1 MAHNTARIGR
11 RRRVLNEEAL
21 AASAL
26 GITARSRDDLSRTPG
41 DTPRY
46 GAGANIENH
55 PQVTDYVPRRY
66 RVIALVMMAG
76 MGLGVCGELIAN
88 HSTALSEL
96 IGNISP
102 NEITATLTG
111 GLVAWTSATALL
123 VAACYAGL
131 IHSLR
136 RHRVDDNRGRYR
148 VWRLAAWVAI
158 LLSLNTVVDAHTM
171 VARGLGHVTGW
182 SILPGNVG
190 WWLAPA
196 ALLGGWLLVKLIRDV
211 AECRTALTAY
221 TLALVCFVTA
231 GIAFCWVPAW
241 ASQWQDTLRRL
252 LPLGGDI
259 LLTTGTL
266 LFARYVV
273 LDVQGLIEH
282 SPASNPSHR
291 SAGAAA
297 DRSDKPTAAGHE
309 GASEGQP
316 ATAQAKPN
324 PVAWVDGSQS
334 EDEHDDETGTRRLS
348 KAERKRLRKQKARNR
363 AA

>member
-26 GITARSRDDLSRTPG
+26 GIAARSREDSSRMPG

-55 PQVTDYVPRRY
+55 PQITDFVPRRY
-66 RVIALVMMAG
+66 RIIALVMMAG
-76 MGLGVCGELIAN
+76 LTLGVCGELIAR
-88 HSTALSEL
+88 HATTLSQL
-96 IGNISP
+96 VGNVSP
-102 NEITATLTG
+102 GEITATLTG
-111 GLVAWTSATALL
+111 GLVAWTSAAALL
-123 VAACYAGL
+123 LAACYARL

-136 RHRVDDNRGRYR
+136 RHRVDDSRGRYR
-148 VWRLAAWVAI
+148 VWRLASWVAV
-158 LLSLNTVVDAHTM
+158 LLSLNAVVDVHTII
-171 VARGLGHVTGW
+171 ARGLGHLTGW
-182 SILPGNVG
+182 SVLPDNVG

-196 ALLGGWLLVKLIRDV
+196 ALLGGWLLLKLIRD
-211 AECRTALTAY
+211 ASECRTALTCY
-221 TLALVCFVTA
+221 TLALACFITA
-231 GIAFCWVPAW
+231 GIAFCWSPAW
-241 ASQWQDTLRRL
+241 ASQWHDTLCRL

-282 SPASNPSHR
+282 SSASETSR
-291 SAGAAA
+291 SSVSAAA
-297 DRSDKPTAAGHE
+297 ESAESSASDRRQAAE
-309 GASEGQP
+309 TEPSQD
-316 ATAQAKPN
+316 
-324 PVAWVDGSQS
+324 AWVDGSQS
-334 EDEHDDETGTRRLS
+334 EDLHEEESGGRRLS
-348 KAERKRLRKQKARNR
+348 KAERKRLRKQKSRNR

>member
-26 GITARSRDDLSRTPG
+26 GIAARSREDSTRMPG

-55 PQVTDYVPRRY
+55 PQVTDFVPRRY

-76 MGLGVCGELIAN
+76 VALGVCGELIAR
-88 HSTALSEL
+88 HAATLSEL
-96 IGNISP
+96 IGNVSP
-102 NEITATLTG
+102 GEITTTLAG
-111 GLVAWTSATALL
+111 GLVAWTSAAALL
-123 VAACYAGL
+123 LAACYARL

-136 RHRVDDNRGRYR
+136 RHRVDDSRGRYR
-148 VWRLAAWVAI
+148 VWRLAAWVAV
-158 LLSLNTVVDAHTM
+158 LLSLNAVVDAHTII
-171 VARGLGHVTGW
+171 ARGLGHFTGW
-182 SILPGNVG
+182 SVLSGNAG

-196 ALLGGWLLVKLIRDV
+196 ALLGGWLLVKLIRE
-211 AECRTALTAY
+211 ASECRTALASY
-221 TLALVCFVTA
+221 LLAMVCFVTA
-231 GIAFCWVPAW
+231 GVACCWSPAW
-241 ASQWQDTLRRL
+241 ASQWHDTLCRL

-282 SPASNPSHR
+282 SPTAETSS
-291 SAGAAA
+291 SSVSAAA
-297 DRSDKPTAAGHE
+297 EPAESSASDRRPEKPKAAE
-309 GASEGQP
+309 
-316 ATAQAKPN
+316 AKPSED
-324 PVAWVDGSQS
+324 AWVDGSEA
-334 EDEHDDETGTRRLS
+334 EDLHEEESGGRRLN
-348 KAERKRLRKQKARNR
+348 KAERKRLRKQKSRNR